1 MFDRAYVQQGVCSPS
16 RNSFLSG
23 RRPDTTQIWNFKG
36 SFRDVLGNAVSS
48 LPGAFKNAGWLTTG
62 MGKVYHPGSPA
73 GGDKALYAPP
83 SCPFLICPHL
93 LFVAGNCKVLL
104 LFACVNA
111 FTLSLTH
118 THALCF
124 NCLSDRLVRAGR
136 GTYLGR
142 HTSTPT
148 TTQTQSQTLPTTRS
162 RMG

>member
-83 SCPFLICPHL
+83 PVPSSFVRISVSL
-93 LFVAGNCKVLL
+93 LAIVKYYY
-104 LFACVNA
+104 
-111 FTLSLTH
+111 
-118 THALCF
+118 
-124 NCLSDRLVRAGR
+124 
-136 GTYLGR
+136 YL
-142 HTSTPT
+142 PA
-148 TTQTQSQTLPTTRS
+148 
-162 RMG
+162 